1 MAHDSIGRV
10 GSVRGCMCPSCE
22 LSQNTEQ
29 ALHEGIQTA
38 RKHRAAD
45 PTTHAND
52 GLINLCLHRSL
63 DNTPTSNTLTQVEL
77 GHMPGEGC
85 SNMQT
90 RARSCRKGC
99 RDLMIYCLKNLA
111 LQKSGT
117 QRKSSTQ
124 ARERDSQNYTRTLSR
139 PLSKHPSSNRHSG
152 ECCEAL
158 GYF

>member
-10 GSVRGCMCPSCE
+10 GSVGGCICPSCE

-38 RKHRAAD
+38 KKHRAAD

-63 DNTPTSNTLTQVEL
+63 DNAPTSNTLTQVEL

-99 RDLMIYCLKNLA
+99 RDLMIYCIK
-111 LQKSGT
+111 Q
-117 QRKSSTQ
+117 
-124 ARERDSQNYTRTLSR
+124 RDSHHYTRTLSR
-139 PLSKHPSSNRHSG
+139 PVSKHPSSNRHG
-152 ECCEAL
+152 GGCCEAI
-158 GYF
+158 GYSFDSNISFIQQNNTFFL

>member
-10 GSVRGCMCPSCE
+10 GSVGGCICPSCE

-38 RKHRAAD
+38 KKHRAAD

-63 DNTPTSNTLTQVEL
+63 DNAPTSNTLTQVEL

-99 RDLMIYCLKNLA
+99 RDLMI
-111 LQKSGT
+111 
-117 QRKSSTQ
+117 
-124 ARERDSQNYTRTLSR
+124 
-139 PLSKHPSSNRHSG
+139 H
-152 ECCEAL
+152 
-158 GYF
+158 

>member
-10 GSVRGCMCPSCE
+10 GSVGGCICPSCE

-29 ALHEGIQTA
+29 ALHEGTQTA
-38 RKHRAAD
+38 KKHRAAD

-63 DNTPTSNTLTQVEL
+63 DNAPDSNTLTQVEL

-90 RARSCRKGC
+90 RARSCRKG
-99 RDLMIYCLKNLA
+99 RDLMIYCILNETLTTIPEPYQDQYQNT
-111 LQKSGT
+111 LPQTGT
-117 QRKSSTQ
+117 V
-124 ARERDSQNYTRTLSR
+124 AGVA
-139 PLSKHPSSNRHSG
+139 KH
-152 ECCEAL
+152 L
-158 GYF
+158 DMFDKL

>member
-10 GSVRGCMCPSCE
+10 GSVGGCICPSCE

-38 RKHRAAD
+38 KKHRAAD

-63 DNTPTSNTLTQVEL
+63 DNAPTSNTLTQVEL

-99 RDLMIYCLKNLA
+99 RDLMTYCINKETLTTIPEPYQDQYQNTLPQTGTVAGVAKHLDKLKKQIN
-111 LQKSGT
+111 
-117 QRKSSTQ
+117 
-124 ARERDSQNYTRTLSR
+124 
-139 PLSKHPSSNRHSG
+139 
-152 ECCEAL
+152 
-158 GYF
+158 